1 MLFKNLNIFFIIR
14 RTKTEKDEINTKI
27 IPSENKELTKDDD
40 ELKKN
45 NLISAELDRILSSQV
60 DENFE
65 EIGDKIQPDEEIT
78 SSIESKI
85 ISLQKI

>member
-1 MLFKNLNIFFIIR
+1 M
-14 RTKTEKDEINTKI
+14 
-27 IPSENKELTKDDD
+27 TKDDD